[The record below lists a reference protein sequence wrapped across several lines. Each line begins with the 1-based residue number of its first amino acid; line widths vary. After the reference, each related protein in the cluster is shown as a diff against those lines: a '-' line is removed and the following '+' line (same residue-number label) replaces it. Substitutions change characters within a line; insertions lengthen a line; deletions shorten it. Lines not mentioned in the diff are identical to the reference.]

1 MENLTHTLIGL
12 AAGEAFARW
21 TRPTE
26 GGLPQAARR
35 SLFVTLAAIGG
46 NAPDADLAWSYT
58 AADRRFGYMLEHRG
72 YTHTILGCLVLAGL
86 LYAGAEWWMRRRRLL
101 PAPRDRLHLALVTVV
116 GTLLHL
122 GMDALNT
129 YGVHPFWPF
138 DNRWFY
144 GDSLFIAEPLFWL
157 AGAPL
162 IFLVRSWLARVLL
175 SLAVIAGLLGVG
187 WMHRGEPLF
196 AVAIVGA
203 TLGLLGVGR
212 WASSRAAALT
222 SVAVMAGVVVLSV
235 ACGSV
240 AAGQI
245 DGILAER
252 FPEYRRIDRVL
263 MPTPAYPLCWEVLV
277 LQTRG
282 DLYTVLDGVLSITP
296 GVVPIGRCPTVFP
309 QRPPPRPQSSPQ
321 RPPPSSGGSRAGA
334 ERSARAARFVR
345 PPTPPMTPAPAP
357 DSSST
362 LWFGEYSMS
371 RAQLVRLVDGNCDA
385 AALMQFARVPFAFQQ
400 ENVWYL
406 GDLRFNR
413 GAGFQFQLGTQTP
426 ARCSIHVPWVPPRA
440 GDLLSAVSR

>member
-12 AAGEAFARW
+12 AAGESFARC

-46 NAPDADLAWSYT
+46 NAPDVDLVWSYT
-58 AADRRFGYMLEHRG
+58 ASDRRFGYMLEHRG
-72 YTHTILGCLVLAGL
+72 YTHTIVGCLVLAGL
-86 LYAGAEWWMRRRRLL
+86 LYAGAEWWMHRRRLL
-101 PAPRDRLHLALVTVV
+101 PAARDRFHLALVAVV

-144 GDSLFIAEPLFWL
+144 GDSLFIGEPLFWL

-162 IFLVRSWLARVLL
+162 IFLVRSRLARVLL
-175 SLAVIAGLLGVG
+175 SLAAVAGLLGVG
-187 WMHRGEPLF
+187 WMHRGEPLTCI
-196 AVAIVGA
+196 AILAG

-212 WASSRAAALT
+212 WAADRAAALT
-222 SVAVMAGVVVLSV
+222 SVAVMAGIIAISV
-235 ACGSV
+235 ACGAV
-240 AAGQI
+240 ARSRI
-245 DGILAER
+245 DGVLAAR
-252 FPEYRRIDRVL
+252 FPGYRMLDRIL
-263 MPTPAYPLCWEVLV
+263 MPTPAHPLCWEVLV
-277 LQTRG
+277 LETRG
-282 DLYTVLDGVLSITP
+282 DLYTVRDGALSITP
-296 GVVPIGRCPTVFP
+296 GAIPIKRCPVVFP
-309 QRPPPRPQSSPQ
+309 LRPPPGPEASRGEPERPARASRLA
-321 RPPPSSGGSRAGA
+321 RPP
-334 ERSARAARFVR
+334 R
-345 PPTPPMTPAPAP
+345 PPVLPVPAP

-385 AALMQFARVPFAFQQ
+385 AAMMQFARVPFAFQQ
-400 ENVWYL
+400 GDLWYL

-413 GAGFQFQLGTQTP
+413 DAGFQFQVGADAP

-440 GDLLSAVSR
+440 HDLLNVTSR